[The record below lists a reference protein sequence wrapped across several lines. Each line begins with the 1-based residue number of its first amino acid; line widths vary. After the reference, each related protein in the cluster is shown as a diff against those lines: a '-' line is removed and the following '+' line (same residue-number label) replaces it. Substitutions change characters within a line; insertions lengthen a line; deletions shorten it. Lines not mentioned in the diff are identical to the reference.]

1 MGGDPFTEAQESF
14 RRIHTGAISSSST
27 STSTAIPVPGSAP
40 AIRPAGPAPWAR
52 WGGGIRQ
59 SRRMRVKGVSEPA
72 RREDGRRFLV
82 DRLWPRGIK
91 RERLS
96 LDAWAKEV
104 APSDTLRRWFAHDPY
119 RWDEFRRR
127 YAAELDRRP
136 EAWGPIL
143 EAARTGAGAL
153 VYSDPQ
159 SRPQNG
165 GALKG
170 YLEMKLKKAS

>member
-1 MGGDPFTEAQESF
+1 
-14 RRIHTGAISSSST
+14 
-27 STSTAIPVPGSAP
+27 
-40 AIRPAGPAPWAR
+40 
-52 WGGGIRQ
+52 
-59 SRRMRVKGVSEPA
+59 MRVKQVYEPA

-91 RERLS
+91 RETLS
-96 LDAWAKEV
+96 LDAWVKEV

-143 EAARTGAGAL
+143 EAARTGTVTL
-153 VYSDPQ
+153 VYSARD
-159 SRPQNG
+159 SRHNNG
-165 GALKG
+165 VALKG
-170 YLEMKLKKAS
+170 YLEKKLTKAS

>member
-1 MGGDPFTEAQESF
+1 M
-14 RRIHTGAISSSST
+14 T
-27 STSTAIPVPGSAP
+27 S
-40 AIRPAGPAPWAR
+40 R
-52 WGGGIRQ
+52 
-59 SRRMRVKGVSEPA
+59 SRMIRVKRVYEPA

-91 RERLS
+91 RETLS

-104 APSDTLRRWFAHDPY
+104 APSDSLRRWFAHDPY

-143 EAARTGAGAL
+143 EAVRRGTVTL
-153 VYSDPQ
+153 VYSARD
-159 SRPQNG
+159 SRQNN
-165 GALKG
+165 AVVLKG
-170 YLEMKLKKAS
+170 YLQMKLKKAS

>member
-1 MGGDPFTEAQESF
+1 M
-14 RRIHTGAISSSST
+14 I
-27 STSTAIPVPGSAP
+27 
-40 AIRPAGPAPWAR
+40 
-52 WGGGIRQ
+52 
-59 SRRMRVKGVSEPA
+59 RVKRVYEPA

-91 RERLS
+91 RETLS

-104 APSDTLRRWFAHDPY
+104 APSDSLRRWFAHDPY

-143 EAARTGAGAL
+143 EAVRRGTVTL
-153 VYSDPQ
+153 VYSARD
-159 SRPQNG
+159 SRQNN
-165 GALKG
+165 AVVLKG
-170 YLEMKLKKAS
+170 YLQMKLKKAS

>member
-1 MGGDPFTEAQESF
+1 MTRRS
-14 RRIHTGAISSSST
+14 RRI
-27 STSTAIPVPGSAP
+27 
-40 AIRPAGPAPWAR
+40 
-52 WGGGIRQ
+52 
-59 SRRMRVKGVSEPA
+59 RVKRVYGPA

-91 RERLS
+91 RESLS
-96 LDAWAKEV
+96 LDAWVKEV

-127 YAAELDRRP
+127 YAAELDQRP

-143 EAARTGAGAL
+143 EAARTGTVTL
-153 VYSDPQ
+153 VYGARD
-159 SRPQNG
+159 SRHNNG
-165 GALKG
+165 VALKG